1 MTAIHENHRVSKTS
15 IRPIKSLDLLSHRE
29 IAGLMASDMEVFQLF
44 RECALAVLNT
54 DSKQDDASLVLAE
67 YRDFDIKVVSQSRGL
82 KLEVFN
88 APGSAFVDGVMMRGI
103 QEHLFSVLRDIVYTD
118 HKINRGGKFDM
129 QTSEGI
135 TDAVFRILRNA
146 GVVKPNEAPAMVV
159 CWGGHSI
166 NRAEYNYSKHVGYQ
180 LGLRGLNI
188 GTGCGIGAMK
198 GPMKGAAVG
207 HAKQQI
213 EHGRYVGIT
222 EPGIIA
228 SESPNAIVNELVIL
242 PDIEKRLEAF
252 VRLAHTI
259 IVFPGGAGTA
269 EEVLYILSILMHPD
283 NASEHRLPLIFAAP
297 ESNPQYFETLDKFIR
312 TTLGDEASEYYE
324 IIVGNAAAVARLA
337 KRGVDSVHRNRR
349 KTQEAYYYNWR
360 LHVDK
365 MLQSPFEPTHE
376 NMASLQL
383 DRSMPKHELAAQL
396 RRAFSGIVAGNVK
409 AFGIEQIAMHG
420 PYQITGEPELMDA
433 LDDLLRGFVEQRRM
447 KLGSGE
453 YKPCYEVVRGK
464 EA

>member
-1 MTAIHENHRVSKTS
+1 MTSAKTKNRISNTS
-15 IRPIKSLDLLSHRE
+15 IRPVKSLDLLSHRE
-29 IAGLMASDMEVFQLF
+29 IAGLMAADMEVFQLF

-54 DSKQDDASLVLAE
+54 DSKQDDAAQVLADHQ
-67 YRDFDIKVVSQSRGL
+67 DFDIRVVSQSRGL
-82 KLEVFN
+82 KLDIFN
-88 APGSAFVDGVMMRGI
+88 APISAFVDGTMIRGI
-103 QEHLFSVLRDIVYTD
+103 QEHLFSVLRDIVYTE
-118 HKINRGGKFDM
+118 HKISRGSKFDM

-146 GVVKPNEAPAMVV
+146 GVVKPNLAPAMVV

-166 NRAEYNYSKHVGYQ
+166 NRAEYDYSKQVGYE

-207 HAKQQI
+207 HAKQQVSD
-213 EHGRYVGIT
+213 GRYVGIT

-269 EEVLYILSILMHPD
+269 EEVLYILSLLMHPD
-283 NASEHRLPLIFAAP
+283 NAGELPLPLIFAAP

-312 TTLGDEASEYYE
+312 TTLGDEAARYYE
-324 IIVGNAAAVARLA
+324 IVVGRPDEVARRA
-337 KRGVDSVHRNRR
+337 KRGVDSVHRDRR

-383 DRSMPKHELAAQL
+383 ERNMPKHELAAQL

-409 AFGIEQIAMHG
+409 AFGIEQIEKLG
-420 PYQITGEPELMDA
+420 PYQISGEVEIMDA

-447 KLGSGE
+447 KLGSDE
-453 YKPCYEVVRGK
+453 YVPCYQVVH
-464 EA
+464 